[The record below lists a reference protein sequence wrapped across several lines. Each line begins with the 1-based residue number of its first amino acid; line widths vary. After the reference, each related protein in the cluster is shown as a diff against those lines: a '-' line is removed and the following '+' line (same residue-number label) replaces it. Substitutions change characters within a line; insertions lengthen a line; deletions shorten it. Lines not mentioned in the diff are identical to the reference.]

1 MSQQQSPIFGI
12 RDIAAK
18 FGVAQ
23 STVAQ
28 YRYYSNPG
36 GPYENHPFPKQ
47 SGTNGKSPYWSA
59 DRWPEILEWW
69 NTPRR

>member
-1 MSQQQSPIFGI
+1 MSQQSPIFGI

-28 YRYYSNPG
+28 YRYFSNPG
-36 GPYENHPFPKQ
+36 NKYQHHPFPAED
-47 SGTNGKSPYWSA
+47 GVNGKSPFWKVE
-59 DRWPEILEWW
+59 RWPEVIEWW
-69 NTPRR
+69 STPRR